1 MSMKKE
7 ARAVTKEYPL
17 SNQEHAL
24 RSLEA
29 ENQHLLR
36 EIALLKSELRGKDRL
51 IKKLEKEV
59 YRIGS
64 WE

>member
-1 MSMKKE
+1 MAEKSICKECITKPCQFLEGDPKCVERLEQEKK
-7 ARAVTKEYPL
+7 
-17 SNQEHAL
+17 
-24 RSLEA
+24 SLM
-29 ENQHLLR
+29 
-36 EIALLKSELRGKDRL
+36 SELRGKDRL

>member
-1 MSMKKE
+1 M
-7 ARAVTKEYPL
+7 AKEYPL

-29 ENQHLLR
+29 ENEKLLK

-51 IKKLEKEV
+51 IKKLEREV
-59 YRIGS
+59 YVSGS